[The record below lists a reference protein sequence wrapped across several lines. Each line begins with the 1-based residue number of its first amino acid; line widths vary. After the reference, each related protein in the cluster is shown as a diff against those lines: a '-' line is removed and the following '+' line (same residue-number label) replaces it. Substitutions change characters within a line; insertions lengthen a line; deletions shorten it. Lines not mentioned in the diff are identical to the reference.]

1 MVLGDFIKVARGNL
15 AADLVLANAQVINV
29 FTGRIE
35 VGSIAIHNGMI
46 AGVGDYTQ
54 ATEVIDV
61 AGRYVAPGLIDGHVH
76 PESSMLDVG
85 QYTRAIVPRG
95 TLAVVT
101 DLHEIANVAGI
112 MGMQYVRD
120 YARRLPIDFFFLAP
134 SCIPATHFETSGASF
149 GPEELRQVL
158 RWKECLGLGEMMNYP
173 GVINGNPEVLNKIEI
188 ARDRIID
195 GHAPGVTGKDLAAY
209 VAVGVRSDHE
219 SVTLS
224 EAEEKLRQGM
234 WLMIREASS
243 AKNLKTLLP
252 VVSDNTYKRCMLVVD
267 DRSCVDLLHDGDLDA
282 VVRKAISL
290 GLDPVRAIQLVTIN
304 PAEYFQLNRLGA
316 VAPGYLANLIVLED
330 LTTFGIDMVFYRG
343 RLVARDRQPLFSVV
357 PINKNNIVDSV
368 RIKSFCHQAL
378 KLRAVGETEPVIEL
392 VPNQIITR
400 RGEYHLRDSEG
411 TIHPNVEADILKIA
425 VVERHKETGNI
436 GLGLIRGF
444 GLKRGAVAS
453 SIAHDSHN
461 IVAVGTNDEDIYAA
475 VKEIERLSG
484 GLAVIDQ
491 GKALASLALPIAG
504 LLSDE
509 PLELVVEKLESLE
522 EKVRELGSSLPSPMA
537 TLSFLALPV
546 IPELKLTDL
555 GLVDVRHF
563 KLIERS
569 GKTKY

>member
-1 MVLGDFIKVARGNL
+1 MILRDYIKVARGNQ
-15 AADLVLANAQVINV
+15 AADLILTNAQVINV
-29 FTGRIE
+29 FTGCVE
-35 VGSIAIHNGMI
+35 VGSIVIHNGLI
-46 AGVGDYTQ
+46 AGIGDYTQ

-61 AGRYVAPGLIDGHVH
+61 AGSYVAPGLIDGHVH

-85 QYTRAIVPRG
+85 QYARAVVPRG
-95 TLAVVT
+95 TLGVVT
-101 DLHEIANVAGI
+101 DLHEIANVVGI
-112 MGMQYVRD
+112 RGMQYVRD
-120 YARRLPIDFFFLAP
+120 FARRLPIDFFFLAP

-149 GPEELRQVL
+149 GLEELRKVL
-158 RWKECLGLGEMMNYP
+158 RWKDCLGLGEMMNYP
-173 GVINGNPEVLNKIEI
+173 GVIHGNPEALSKLEL
-188 ARDRIID
+188 AQDRIID

-209 VAVGVRSDHE
+209 VAAGVHSDHE

-252 VVSDNTYKRCMLVVD
+252 LVSDSTYKRCMLVVD

-290 GLDPVRAIQLVTIN
+290 GLDPVRAIQLATIN
-304 PAEYFQLNRLGA
+304 PAEYFRLNRLGA
-316 VAPGYLANLIVLED
+316 VAPGYFANLIVLHD
-330 LTTFGIDMVFYRG
+330 LTTFRVDMVFYRG
-343 RLVARDRQPLFSVV
+343 RLVAKDRQPMFSVA
-357 PINKNNIVDSV
+357 PINKTDVVDSV
-368 RIKSFCHQAL
+368 RIKPFDHEAL
-378 KLRAVGETEPVIEL
+378 KLRVVGETEPVIEL

-400 RGEYHLRDSEG
+400 RGEYHPRDSDG
-411 TIHPNVEADILKIA
+411 SIHPNVEADILKMA

-436 GLGLIRGF
+436 GLGLIKGF

-461 IVAVGTNDEDIYAA
+461 IVAVGTNDEDIYGAI
-475 VKEIERLSG
+475 KEIERLGG
-484 GLAVIDQ
+484 GLAVTDQ
-491 GKALASLALPIAG
+491 GKVLASLALPIAG

-522 EKVRELGSSLPSPMA
+522 EKVKRLGSLLPSPLA

-569 GKTKY
+569 EEPKY